1 MAEADPWADFLT
13 PEPSGSIGEKT
24 VDPWAEFV
32 RAAPTSFGEEP
43 AVLPDVA
50 KSAGI
55 GLAKGAVGIPG
66 LPGDVQALARHFS
79 PAEYLGNKFAEH
91 FPEAAQWL
99 KEQGEEN
106 RRRYGNL
113 MERGDLGPGGVTL
126 PSSGDI
132 QSAIENKVTGSW
144 YEPQT
149 PSGERAKTIASF
161 VPQALATGGESVIPN
176 LVKGAI
182 LPGAAS
188 QAAGEATQGT
198 WMETPARILGA
209 IGGAL
214 TGHGVQTGVNAARTA
229 GAARSTAGDV
239 GQLIG
244 DPNITGGAVSR
255 MAKDVRA
262 DELTPQMAGLRMA
275 ALGPEAMAL
284 DAGRQM
290 GGRAEAIASQ
300 PGVGQNRV
308 LDAVEN
314 RTGTFGAGTAQR
326 VENTLDQTM
335 GRSPDVVAAADRI
348 TKMVDQ
354 QSKPLYDSVM
364 QAHPVVDVPAGITE
378 RPAVAQGMRDAESLA
393 RNYGETVN
401 GAQPSLRYWDYVK
414 KALDS
419 RINGMMRSGGIES
432 LDSAEKADL
441 GGMMNARNALRD
453 HLDEVTGGAYKIA
466 RSVAANKPQLL
477 EALEQGQS
485 ALNTKLL
492 PEQLKDIHDNM
503 SIPQQ
508 SMLRMG
514 MRREI
519 ERVMDTARNDGAA
532 ARRVLDTNQNREKI
546 ATLFGQPAADAID
559 KRIAAETRFQEATN
573 KISANS
579 RTQVRG
585 QLVKDTESPS
595 AAMPPVANLTGFAT
609 KGIMGALEHM
619 RETGMERTRA
629 ALGSMSTTPGHQVP
643 DLVRLLSGYNQAA
656 AANARPP
663 ITPLAKTLAR
673 VGAIR
678 AINNQAAQAQ
688 ESAQQP

>member
-1 MAEADPWADFLT
+1 
-13 PEPSGSIGEKT
+13 
-24 VDPWAEFV
+24 
-32 RAAPTSFGEEP
+32 
-43 AVLPDVA
+43 
-50 KSAGI
+50 
-55 GLAKGAVGIPG
+55 
-66 LPGDVQALARHFS
+66 
-79 PAEYLGNKFAEH
+79 
-91 FPEAAQWL
+91 
-99 KEQGEEN
+99 
-106 RRRYGNL
+106 
-113 MERGDLGPGGVTL
+113 
-126 PSSGDI
+126 
-132 QSAIENKVTGSW
+132 
-144 YEPQT
+144 
-149 PSGERAKTIASF
+149 
-161 VPQALATGGESVIPN
+161 
-176 LVKGAI
+176 
-182 LPGAAS
+182 
-188 QAAGEATQGT
+188 
-198 WMETPARILGA
+198 
-209 IGGAL
+209 
-214 TGHGVQTGVNAARTA
+214 
-229 GAARSTAGDV
+229 
-239 GQLIG
+239 
-244 DPNITGGAVSR
+244 
-255 MAKDVRA
+255 
-262 DELTPQMAGLRMA
+262 
-275 ALGPEAMAL
+275 
-284 DAGRQM
+284 
-290 GGRAEAIASQ
+290 
-300 PGVGQNRV
+300 
-308 LDAVEN
+308 
-314 RTGTFGAGTAQR
+314 
-326 VENTLDQTM
+326 M

-688 ESAQQP
+688 EGAQQP

>member
-1 MAEADPWADFLT
+1 M
-13 PEPSGSIGEKT
+13 
-24 VDPWAEFV
+24 
-32 RAAPTSFGEEP
+32 
-43 AVLPDVA
+43 
-50 KSAGI
+50 
-55 GLAKGAVGIPG
+55 
-66 LPGDVQALARHFS
+66 
-79 PAEYLGNKFAEH
+79 
-91 FPEAAQWL
+91 
-99 KEQGEEN
+99 
-106 RRRYGNL
+106 
-113 MERGDLGPGGVTL
+113 GP
-126 PSSGDI
+126 
-132 QSAIENKVTGSW
+132 
-144 YEPQT
+144 
-149 PSGERAKTIASF
+149 
-161 VPQALATGGESVIPN
+161 
-176 LVKGAI
+176 
-182 LPGAAS
+182 
-188 QAAGEATQGT
+188 
-198 WMETPARILGA
+198 
-209 IGGAL
+209 
-214 TGHGVQTGVNAARTA
+214 
-229 GAARSTAGDV
+229 
-239 GQLIG
+239 
-244 DPNITGGAVSR
+244 
-255 MAKDVRA
+255 
-262 DELTPQMAGLRMA
+262 
-275 ALGPEAMAL
+275 
-284 DAGRQM
+284 
-290 GGRAEAIASQ
+290 
-300 PGVGQNRV
+300 
-308 LDAVEN
+308 
-314 RTGTFGAGTAQR
+314 
-326 VENTLDQTM
+326 
-335 GRSPDVVAAADRI
+335 SPDVVAKTNQI
-348 TKMVDQ
+348 SNMVDARAR
-354 QSKPLYDSVM
+354 PLYEGVM
-364 QAHPVVDVPAGITE
+364 NDHPIVDVPASITE
-378 RPAVAQGMRDAESLA
+378 RPAIAQGMRDAESLA

-441 GGMMNARNALRD
+441 GGMMSARNALRD
-453 HLDEVTGGAYKIA
+453 HLDEVTGGAYATA
-466 RSVAANKPQLL
+466 RAVAANKPQLL

-532 ARRVLDTNQNREKI
+532 ARRILDTNQNREKI
-546 ATLFGQPAADAID
+546 ATLFGEPTADAID
-559 KRIAAETRFQEATN
+559 RRIAAETRFQEATN

-609 KGIMGALEHM
+609 KGIMGALEQM

-688 ESAQQP
+688 EGAQQP

>member
-1 MAEADPWADFLT
+1 
-13 PEPSGSIGEKT
+13 
-24 VDPWAEFV
+24 
-32 RAAPTSFGEEP
+32 
-43 AVLPDVA
+43 
-50 KSAGI
+50 
-55 GLAKGAVGIPG
+55 
-66 LPGDVQALARHFS
+66 
-79 PAEYLGNKFAEH
+79 
-91 FPEAAQWL
+91 
-99 KEQGEEN
+99 
-106 RRRYGNL
+106 
-113 MERGDLGPGGVTL
+113 
-126 PSSGDI
+126 
-132 QSAIENKVTGSW
+132 
-144 YEPQT
+144 
-149 PSGERAKTIASF
+149 
-161 VPQALATGGESVIPN
+161 
-176 LVKGAI
+176 
-182 LPGAAS
+182 
-188 QAAGEATQGT
+188 
-198 WMETPARILGA
+198 
-209 IGGAL
+209 
-214 TGHGVQTGVNAARTA
+214 
-229 GAARSTAGDV
+229 
-239 GQLIG
+239 
-244 DPNITGGAVSR
+244 